1 MTNHTETIAF
11 WTAKGRRHRRRRRP
25 PQGRRDQK
33 LARPTCRLAWGCCGA
48 RKRSS
53 FDEAWFSISIIGAR
67 SVALPRGLHWM
78 ASFAMEAPPVPLPT
92 SAMATSM
99 LGVGHGDFLAAA
111 HANMCMLCACSG
123 RAQTAHFEHVRLQSS
138 WRSMPQCISTHAASC
153 TIHASLS
160 GILAWSRQ
168 EHSAACGACT
178 TI

>member
-48 RKRSS
+48 HKRSS
-53 FDEAWFSISIIGAR
+53 FDEAWFSISIFGAR
-67 SVALPRGLHWM
+67 SAALPRGLHWM

-99 LGVGHGDFLAAA
+99 LGLGHSDFLAAA